1 MGFYSF
7 YKIVKD
13 VIRTIFG
20 KRFLRIA
27 LIILIIMLVLGS
39 LSNCFASSDF
49 TYDDYTIKLPDFVN
63 DFEYYFVA
71 FQDIAKSGNR
81 YFTSFIVSDSELS
94 ITDSSYF
101 YSDTGFYYIATSR
114 ESTVVDNSVVLD
126 YSDIS
131 LSDNFYKEPGSY
143 PYIYINSY
151 LDPSQKF
158 HCFSS
163 HDIYNNSG
171 DLIFAATGS
180 SNKPTYRNPTIA
192 NTDDELSSGNFDSVL
207 INNGDYNYD
216 GNYFY
221 FHVAKVEELP
231 SGSGVPYYVD
241 EKVFSLDKNSS
252 YFLQDDGF
260 YGYSIPVEK
269 IFAFENNKKYIF
281 VLSSSSGSIS
291 TLTEDVIFDKKEFT
305 VSEKPIEEVI
315 NDNQDIT
322 NDKLDEQ
329 TNAIKN
335 QTNVIQNQTNV
346 IQNQTNVIQ
355 DTSDKLFS
363 DEYDESQINISTEPS
378 DNIDSS
384 SITNFVT
391 TLLQNIQN
399 IATGNW
405 NSVET
410 VSIPLGFVDE
420 DIQFR
425 SDLIS
430 SHIPQALKIIINLFW
445 MYLFGMYIFK
455 YTSKLIDWLKSGD
468 ILNNKEIG
476 ANEVITSSML

>member
-7 YKIVKD
+7 YKIIKD
-13 VIRTIFG
+13 IIRTIFG
-20 KRFLRIA
+20 NKFLKLV
-27 LIILIIMLVLGS
+27 LILLIIMLVLS
-39 LSNCFASSDF
+39 FFSNSFASYDVTLDNDVYKLHDEFGQHEYRLFVIFQNPSTNHYFYRMFSSDNPLVSNVRDTSDGGINFSISTEGVLYKFDWDRDYEVFDF
-49 TYDDYTIKLPDFVN
+49 TTLGYDMQQLSDGKSATIFNGPC
-63 DFEYYFVA
+63 EIISYYSTHDIQDKNGDPVFVA
-71 FQDIAKSGNR
+71 NGSAEP
-81 YFTSFIVSDSELS
+81 SF
-94 ITDSSYF
+94 
-101 YSDTGFYYIATSR
+101 
-114 ESTVVDNSVVLD
+114 
-126 YSDIS
+126 
-131 LSDNFYKEPGSY
+131 
-143 PYIYINSY
+143 
-151 LDPSQKF
+151 
-158 HCFSS
+158 
-163 HDIYNNSG
+163 
-171 DLIFAATGS
+171 
-180 SNKPTYRNPTIA
+180 RNPSIA

-221 FHVAKVEELP
+221 FHVAKVEELA

-241 EKVFSLDKNSS
+241 EKVFALDRNSE
-252 YFLQDDGF
+252 YFLQGDGF
-260 YGYSIPVEK
+260 YGYSIPIKK
-269 IFAFENNKKYIF
+269 IFAFENNKKYILL
-281 VLSSSSGSIS
+281 LSSSAGSIS
-291 TLTEDVIFDKKEFT
+291 TLTEDLIFDKKEFT

-335 QTNVIQNQTNV
+335 QTDVIQNQTNV
-346 IQNQTNVIQ
+346 IQNQTDVIQ
-355 DTSDKLFS
+355 NTSDQLFS
-363 DEYDESQINISTEPS
+363 NEYDESQINISTEQS

-399 IATGNW
+399 IATGDW

-420 DIQFR
+420 NIEFR

-468 ILNNKEIG
+468 ILNNKEMG

>member
-13 VIRTIFG
+13 IIRTLFG
-20 KRFLRIA
+20 NRFLKLV
-27 LIILIIMLVLGS
+27 LIMLIIMLVLGS
-39 LSNCFASSDF
+39 LSNCFASYDVTLDNKEYKFPDEFGKHEYKLFIYAKRNDNSDVQLF
-49 TYDDYTIKLPDFVN
+49 L
-63 DFEYYFVA
+63 A
-71 FQDIAKSGNR
+71 S
-81 YFTSFIVSDSELS
+81 
-94 ITDSSYF
+94 
-101 YSDTGFYYIATSR
+101 SDTPFSADISSNVLKISSSSNFYMYWVIGYSGD
-114 ESTVVDNSVVLD
+114 EYNF
-126 YSDIS
+126 SDINMYLSSNTSTS
-131 LSDNFYKEPGSY
+131 LLNYDLYDWSLYYSSNDIKDNQG
-143 PYIYINSY
+143 N
-151 LDPSQKF
+151 
-158 HCFSS
+158 
-163 HDIYNNSG
+163 
-171 DLIFAATGS
+171 LIFSANGS
-180 SNKPTYRNPTIA
+180 VEPSFRNPTIA
-192 NTDDELSSGNFDSVL
+192 NSDDELSSGNFDSVL

-231 SGSGVPYYVD
+231 IGSGVSYYVD
-241 EKVFSLDKNSS
+241 EKVFALDRNSQ
-252 YFLQDDGF
+252 YFLHDDGF
-260 YGYSIPVEK
+260 FGYSIPVKK

-281 VLSSSSGSIS
+281 VLSSSSSAIS
-291 TLTEDVIFDKKEFT
+291 DLTEDVIFDKKEFT
-305 VSEKPIEEVI
+305 VSGKTFGEVI
-315 NDNQDIT
+315 EDNQDIT

-329 TNAIKN
+329 TNAIKDQTDVIEN
-335 QTNVIQNQTNV
+335 QTNVIQNQTD
-346 IQNQTNVIQ
+346 VIQ

-363 DEYDESQINISTEPS
+363 NEYDESQINISTEPS

-399 IATGNW
+399 IATGDW

-420 DIQFR
+420 DIEFR

-430 SHIPQALKIIINLFW
+430 SHIPQSLKILINLFW

-468 ILNNKEIG
+468 ILNNKEMG